1 MRSRR
6 VNDTHGH
13 AAGDAVLK
21 DVAYIL
27 RRELR
32 AYDLAYRVGGEGF
45 LVLLPGATLREAAI
59 AADSLR
65 EAVAARPLAGHRV
78 TMSFGV
84 AASEP
89 GTAFDAMRVTGDADA
104 ALYQAKAA
112 GRNCVRV
119 AQPAA
124 SQSPA

>member
-32 AYDLAYRVGGEGF
+32 AYDLAYRVGGEEF
-45 LVLLPGATLREAAI
+45 LVLL
-59 AADSLR
+59 
-65 EAVAARPLAGHRV
+65 
-78 TMSFGV
+78 
-84 AASEP
+84 P

-104 ALYQAKAA
+104 ALYQPKAA

-124 SQSPA
+124 SQIAA